1 MLKLLA
7 KEYSQYFAY
16 NDVAGIKQVQFVK
29 DLDVKQVLDNYYGKN
44 I

>member
-7 KEYSQYFAY
+7 SDYNQYFAY
-16 NDVAGIKQVQFVK
+16 SDVAGIKQVQFIK
-29 DLDVKQVLDNYYGKN
+29 ELDVKRVLDNYYGTD